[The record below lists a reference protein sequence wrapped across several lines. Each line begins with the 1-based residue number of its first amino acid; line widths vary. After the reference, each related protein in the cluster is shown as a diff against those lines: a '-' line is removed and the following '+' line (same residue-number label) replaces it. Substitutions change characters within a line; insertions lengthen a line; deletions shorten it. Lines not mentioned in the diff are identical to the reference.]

1 MSAVFARGDGLPM
14 AARAEG
20 CWIIDA
26 DGRRYLDAAGGAV
39 VSAVGHGRVRVVDA
53 IAAQLSQLDYVHSTT
68 FRTEAVESYAHQ
80 VAELV
85 PMQGAR
91 IYPVAGGSEATETA
105 LKLARA
111 TQVARG
117 EGHRVSFLARRGSY
131 HGNTLGALDVSGR
144 PRLRAPYE
152 PLLGRAVFLPEVNE
166 YRCPVPTHP
175 EDCGR
180 RHADRLEEEIVK
192 RGDVVAF
199 IAESVGGATLGA
211 TVPPPGY
218 WPAVAEVCRRHGVL
232 LIVDEVMAG
241 FGRTGEWFG
250 IQHWGVE
257 PDILIAGKGA
267 ASGYWPLGLCI
278 ASGEVFEAVAD
289 AGFVHGFTFSH
300 HGAGAA
306 AGLEIVKIMKE
317 EGLVEAATRQG
328 EKLRAGLVAALSD
341 HHHVGDIRGIGLL
354 LAVELVSDRATKTAF
369 DRADRVTERVIEA
382 AREVGL
388 LLYPVPGGADGVNG
402 DAVLLGPPLTIS
414 DEEVGQAVDRLAS
427 SLARFR
433 S

>member
-1 MSAVFARGDGLPM
+1 MSAVFSRGEGLPV
-14 AARAEG
+14 AVKAEG

-39 VSAVGHGRVRVVDA
+39 VSAVGHGRARVVEA
-53 IAAQLSQLDYVHSTT
+53 IAVHLSQLDYVHSTA
-68 FRTEAVESYAHQ
+68 FRTEVVESYASQ
-80 VAELV
+80 VAQLA

-91 IYPVAGGSEATETA
+91 VYPVAGGSEATETA

-117 EGHRVSFLARRGSY
+117 EGHRVTFLSRRGSY

-144 PRLRAPYE
+144 MRLRGQYE

-175 EDCGR
+175 DDCGP
-180 RHADRLEEEIVK
+180 RHAERLEEEIVR

-199 IAESVGGATLGA
+199 IAESVGGATMGA

-218 WPAVAEVCRRHGVL
+218 WQAVAQVCRRHGVL

-241 FGRTGEWFG
+241 FGRTGRWFG

-278 ASGEVFEAVAD
+278 ASGEVFAAVAD
-289 AGFVHGFTFSH
+289 SGFIHGFTFSH
-300 HGAGAA
+300 HGGGAA
-306 AGLEIVKIMKE
+306 AGLEVLKIIE
-317 EGLVEAATRQG
+317 EEALVEAATSQG
-328 EKLRAGLVAALSD
+328 EKLRSGLQEAIGD
-341 HHHVGDIRGIGLL
+341 HPHVGDIRGIGLMV
-354 LAVELVSDRATKTAF
+354 AVEFVADRATDEPFAAS
-369 DRADRVTERVIEA
+369 RGVTDLVLKA
-382 AREVGL
+382 ALAQDL
-388 LLYPVPGGADGVNG
+388 LLYPVRGGADGING
-402 DAVLLGPPLTIS
+402 DAVLLGPPLSIS
-414 DEEVGQAVDRLAS
+414 DEEVFQVVERLAS
-427 SLARFR
+427 SLERV
-433 S
+433 SP